1 MPPILNVHALP
12 KLVDPAELAGDTAV
26 VIDVLRASTTIVAA
40 LAAGAREVIPC
51 EEVDDARA
59 LAKSLAAEEPL
70 LGGER
75 GGLPIDGFDLG
86 NSPGEYVPETVAGR
100 TIVFTTTNGTRAL
113 ARCRRAGRV
122 LVAAFVNASAV
133 LARLAGA
140 ERIHLVCAG
149 TEGQMSYDDVLLAG
163 LLVERLKERGD
174 VPYRLNA
181 QAVTAGETWKH
192 SLALPIALG
201 AEPLPPE
208 LLAAKL
214 SETLGGQSLMALGLE
229 ADILAA
235 AEMDRY
241 NLVPELDP
249 DTMRVRRSGCA

>member
-1 MPPILNVHALP
+1 MPPILNVYALP
-12 KLVDPAELAGDTAV
+12 KLVDPEEMAGDVAV
-26 VIDVLRASTTIVAA
+26 AIDVLRASTTIVAA

-51 EEVDDARA
+51 EEVQQARA
-59 LAKSLAAEEPL
+59 MAESLAAEEPL

-86 NSPGEYVPETVAGR
+86 NSPAEYSPEVVAGR
-100 TIVFTTTNGTRAL
+100 TIVFTTTNGTLAL

-122 LVAAFVNASAV
+122 FIAAFVNASAV
-133 LARLAGA
+133 LARLAGV

-149 TEGQMSYDDVLLAG
+149 TESQMSYDDILLAG

-192 SLALPIALG
+192 SFALPIALG

-235 AEMDRY
+235 AEVDRY
-241 NLVPELDP
+241 EIVPEMDP
-249 DTMRVRRSGCA
+249 ETMRIGLSGR